1 MDSIIN
7 LEEYFELAGSPESKL
22 KRYQACLQEFDR
34 LNYDDPFIRQIR
46 NEVVSLEKRLKLSG
60 KQTTWS
66 KCREIY

>member
-46 NEVVSLEKRLKLSG
+46 NEVVSLEKKLKG
-60 KQTTWS
+60 KQTSWYRS
-66 KCREIY
+66 REYID

>member
-46 NEVVSLEKRLKLSG
+46 NEVVSLEKWLKLSG
-60 KQTTWS
+60 KQATWYARS
-66 KCREIY
+66 E